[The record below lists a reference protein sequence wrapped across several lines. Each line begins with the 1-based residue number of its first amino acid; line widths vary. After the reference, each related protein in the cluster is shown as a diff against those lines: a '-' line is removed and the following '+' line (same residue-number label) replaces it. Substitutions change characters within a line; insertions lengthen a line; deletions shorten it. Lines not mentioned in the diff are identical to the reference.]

1 MSITYNE
8 LGGGSTQFYGSY
20 KGMAVNGLCS
30 LRGKEQGLN
39 RFNVKMTVLY
49 KTRKYEVSS
58 NPIDMTIINISKAK
72 DWVEKHLREI
82 AKEEGLE

>member
-1 MSITYNE
+1 MNITYNE
-8 LGGGSTQFYGSY
+8 LGDGFVQFYGSY
-20 KGMAVNGLCS
+20 KGMAVNGLVS
-30 LRGKEQGLN
+30 FRKKDEGLN
-39 RFNVKMTVLY
+39 RFDVDMTVLY

-58 NPIDMTIINISKAK
+58 NPLDMTIININKAK